1 MQKIAIIDLGS
12 NSVRMSIFEINTDG
26 TFTQTAAFRSMIKLS
41 EGMTADMCLKN
52 EAQLRAI
59 KALLEYKNILTQKNI
74 SNIRAVA
81 TAAVRKSKN
90 GKQFL
95 ASVKDLTGITIE
107 VIDGETEARLD
118 CLAVSKSLGIKD
130 AVICDI
136 GGGSTEFIAFKNGE
150 MISPAISI
158 PMGSRSL
165 FEMFFP
171 CGETEDTIREATAFV
186 KKQLTCIPWL
196 SEMQN
201 VSVAGI
207 GGTLRALAK
216 YNMSDNSP
224 SPVKNLK
231 IPSKEIDE
239 AFDTIKKAS
248 PDERRTFSGIG
259 TERCDIILAGLLPL
273 MELKTLINSPE
284 LIVSDVGVREGL
296 LLDFLASKNQNE

>member
-1 MQKIAIIDLGS
+1 MHKIAIIDLGS
-12 NSVRMSIFEINTDG
+12 NSIRMSIFDINTDG
-26 TFTQTAAFRSMIKLS
+26 TFAQTQAFRSMIKLS
-41 EGMTADMCLKN
+41 EGMTDDMCLKS

-59 KALLEYKNILTQKNI
+59 KALLEYKNILNQKNI
-74 SNIRAVA
+74 TNIRAVA
-81 TAAVRKSKN
+81 TAAVRKAKN

-118 CLAVSKSLGIKD
+118 CLAISKTLGIKN

-136 GGGSTEFIAFKNGE
+136 GGGSTELIAFKNGE
-150 MISPAISI
+150 MLTPAISI

-165 FEMFFP
+165 FETFFLG
-171 CGETEDTIREATAFV
+171 GETESSINQATAFV
-186 KKQLTCIPWL
+186 KEQLTSIPWL

-201 VSVAGI
+201 VPIAGI

-216 YNMSDNSP
+216 YTMADKSNSP
-224 SPVKNLK
+224 VRNHK
-231 IPSKEIDE
+231 ILSKEIDK

-248 PDERRTFSGIG
+248 PDKRRTFDGIG
-259 TERCDIILAGLLPL
+259 AERCDIIFAGLLPL
-273 MELKTLINSPE
+273 MELKSLINSPE

-296 LLDFLASKNQNE
+296 LLDFLDNSQTKE

>member
-26 TFTQTAAFRSMIKLS
+26 TFTQTQTFRSMIKLS
-41 EGMTADMCLKN
+41 EGMTDDMCLKS

-59 KALLEYKNILTQKNI
+59 KSLLEYKNILSQKNI
-74 SNIRAVA
+74 TNIRAVA
-81 TAAVRKSKN
+81 TAAVRKAKN

-95 ASVKDLTGITIE
+95 ASVKDLTGITIK

-118 CLAVSKSLGIKD
+118 CLAVSHALGIKD
-130 AVICDI
+130 AVVCDI

-150 MISPAISI
+150 MLTPAISI

-165 FEMFFP
+165 FEMFFLG
-171 CGETEDTIREATAFV
+171 GETESSITQATSFA
-186 KKQLTCIPWL
+186 KKQIESIPWL
-196 SEMQN
+196 SEVQN
-201 VSVAGI
+201 APIAGI

-216 YNMSDNSP
+216 YDMSDKSQ
-224 SPVKNLK
+224 SPVRNYR
-231 IPSKEIDE
+231 ISSEEIDK
-239 AFDTIKKAS
+239 AFDTIRKTS
-248 PDERRTFSGIG
+248 PEKRSTFDGIG
-259 TERCDIILAGLLPL
+259 AERSDIILAGLLPL

-296 LLDFLASKNQNE
+296 LLDFLDNSQTKE